1 MPHWQRYYQ
10 RMTASLLCEPRS
22 LSFLDLLNADD
33 RSALLCLG
41 RPRAYRRGASIT
53 VQGDHSDTVFVLLRG
68 WVKVILDTVDGQEI
82 VLSVL
87 GPGDLLG
94 EFEAIDGDG
103 GPRTAGN
110 VSLEPVNCQ
119 VLVGDEFRAY
129 LENHPRAALTLMR
142 VIIHRLRTADR
153 RRTDSGS
160 LDTVHRLSRLLVE
173 LADAHGRPTK
183 VGLEIEIPLK
193 QQELA
198 SLISSSRESVVRAL
212 RSLRSRGLV
221 ATGRHRISVCDLAAL
236 RQHAKSEWLMS
247 RVPNS
252 FPKARVERTIP
263 AIVAEHAT
271 GRYGLT
277 PGSSSRSDENSS
289 GFGFVDQT

>member
-1 MPHWQRYYQ
+1 VA
-10 RMTASLLCEPRS
+10 ASLAGEATH
-22 LSFLDLLNADD
+22 LSFLHLLDGED
-33 RSALLCLG
+33 QSALLCLG

-68 WVKVILDTVDGQEI
+68 WVKVTLDTADGQEI

-119 VLVGDEFRAY
+119 VLTGDEFRAY
-129 LENHPRAALTLMR
+129 IGKHPRAALTLMR

-173 LADAHGRPTK
+173 LADEHGRHTSA
-183 VGLEIEIPLK
+183 GLEIDIPLR

-221 ATGRHRISVCDLAAL
+221 ATGRHQITVCDLAGL
-236 RQHAKSEWLMS
+236 RQHAE
-247 RVPNS
+247 
-252 FPKARVERTIP
+252 
-263 AIVAEHAT
+263 
-271 GRYGLT
+271 
-277 PGSSSRSDENSS
+277 
-289 GFGFVDQT
+289 